1 MLVAYFDL
9 LERILPVVIVMVV
22 VVVVGMMMV
31 PVCDLRGA
39 GAGPSSRP
47 WHAIYRHDYAT
58 GSRVGIA
65 TAWWGRLFWGAST
78 GGRHCFSNFKAGQGL
93 VASLVDDFSK
103 QGTDG

>member
-47 WHAIYRHDYAT
+47 
-58 GSRVGIA
+58 
-65 TAWWGRLFWGAST
+65 
-78 GGRHCFSNFKAGQGL
+78 
-93 VASLVDDFSK
+93 
-103 QGTDG
+103 